1 MLYNYFGKFDDIL
14 KISIALD
21 KQNLTMHIIS
31 CLLLE
36 KMQQNRHQCLCEGRS
51 AQSPSVSVPVMKRVK
66 TLSCKEMGDEI
77 LSALAMVSIH

>member
-21 KQNLTMHIIS
+21 KQNLTMHIIA

-36 KMQQNRHQCLCEGRS
+36 KMQQNRHQCLYVKEVS
-51 AQSPSVSVPVMKRVK
+51 SSPICFCTGNGKSQNPVLQRD
-66 TLSCKEMGDEI
+66 GG
-77 LSALAMVSIH
+77 